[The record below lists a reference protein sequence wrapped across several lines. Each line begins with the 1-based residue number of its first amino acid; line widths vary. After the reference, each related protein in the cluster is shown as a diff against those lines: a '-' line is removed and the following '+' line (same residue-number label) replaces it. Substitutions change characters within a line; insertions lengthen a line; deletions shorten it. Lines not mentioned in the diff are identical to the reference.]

1 MDAAIYDYAGT
12 LQGTATGIDAAD
24 FPLRVQI
31 RFGVE
36 ITSTDIDHATHYQN
50 VSNVVGTHD
59 TTTLFTD
66 GFSGDGG
73 LLGSTAPSPW
83 TYADTDKRR
92 SSTLVDAQG
101 SFSGSELQFSAS
113 RIFYDGYAVAWSWI
127 SKEDILIPLPATAT
141 TYRFTWDIDTDY
153 GLGLS
158 GGARGTGIDSDGSPY
173 PDDPFEMLINGFNV
187 FSAQGSSEPF
197 SPYGDFFF
205 GPDFG
210 MIPSFTSSPFNSTW
224 GYTIVFTDVT
234 SGLHVWQ
241 RV

>member
-12 LQGTATGIDAAD
+12 LQGTATGIQAAD

-36 ITSTDIDHATHYQN
+36 ITTFDTSATHYQN
-50 VSNVVGTHD
+50 VSNVLGTHD
-59 TTTLFTD
+59 ATTLFTD

-73 LLGSTAPSPW
+73 ILGSTAPTPW

-92 SSTLVDAQG
+92 SDTLVDAQG
-101 SFSGSELQFSAS
+101 VFSGSQLDFTGT

-127 SKEDILIPLPATAT
+127 SKEDILIPLPAEPT
-141 TYRFTWDIDTDY
+141 TYTFTWNIDTDQP
-153 GLGLS
+153 LGIA
-158 GGARGTGIDSDGSPY
+158 GAGRGTGIDDDGSPY
-173 PDDPFEMLINGFNV
+173 PDNPFEMLINGFNV
-187 FSAQGSSEPF
+187 FSNQGSSEPF

-210 MIPSFTSSPFNSTW
+210 VIPSFTSSPFSGTW
-224 GYTIVFTDVT
+224 GYSIVFTEAST
-234 SGLHVWQ
+234 GLHVWSP
-241 RV
+241 V